1 MSDKGILKLKKKVR
15 GILILA
21 PLRHV
26 LMILPSDPDGQSD
39 KYR

>member
-21 PLRHV
+21 PLRLV
-26 LMILPSDPDGQSD
+26 ESDSEIVEA
-39 KYR
+39 RNVE